1 MLIFIQFSRG
11 DIMQINT
18 SFSGSFI
25 NQPQSQ
31 GDYKKTEEVDSVIKG
46 QSGNTDNYILIPKK
60 VRTLGNANI
69 TETIASASKKLEEN
83 NIKVEEKLSGIGAF
97 TVSSLNEEQKKE
109 LDKEGFYIYKD
120 KFENWLPEENHREM
134 ALQEEE
140 NKNFLKNDFEIRDN
154 PQGPTFGS
162 DDEIL
167 KKYTGKNV
175 GIAIID
181 TGIYPHPDLTF
192 ERNKIVGWVDFVN
205 GKRIPYDD
213 GGHGTHVA
221 GDAAGTGF
229 LSDGKYK
236 SFAPDANLIGI
247 KVLAGNG
254 GGTTAALLQGIE
266 WAIKHK
272 DEFNIKVINVSIGHK
287 AEDYSTD
294 PVDIALEQAVKSGIT
309 VVTSAG
315 NSGPDPGTILAPGD
329 SPYVITV
336 GALDDRGTPDRKD
349 DKPVYFSSCGP
360 TPLGLTKPDILVRGE
375 HIASLLSPGSA
386 ADRDNTSMAGKFAKL
401 KELQG
406 LNDIDL
412 MNVSDETLSSGCGLF
427 PETIKR
433 FRESPASAR
442 DIIKRNM
449 YWNARMYVLLEAYI
463 SMCGSSMASPIA
475 SAVIAAMYEA
485 NPDLTPRQVKDIL
498 MTTAEKLPDYPDNQQ
513 GAGYMDPVKAIMKA
527 EELKFS
533 GETPKA

>member
-1 MLIFIQFSRG
+1 MLA
-11 DIMQINT
+11 
-18 SFSGSFI
+18 
-25 NQPQSQ
+25 
-31 GDYKKTEEVDSVIKG
+31 KKKEKSPEKLDTVITG
-46 QSGNTDNYILIPKK
+46 QSENTDSYILIPKK

-69 TETIASASKKLEEN
+69 AETINSASEKLEEK
-83 NIKVEEKLSGIGAF
+83 NIKVDEKFSAIGAF
-97 TVSSLNEEQKKE
+97 TVNSLNEEQKKE
-109 LDKEGFYIYKD
+109 LDKDGFYIYKD
-120 KFENWLPEENHREM
+120 KFENWLPEKNPEEM
-134 ALQEEE
+134 AMQQDD
-140 NKNFLKNDFEIRDN
+140 KNLLKNDYEIRDN
-154 PQGPTFGS
+154 PQGPTFGT

-181 TGIYPHPDLTF
+181 TGIYPHPDLTSP
-192 ERNKIVGWVDFVN
+192 RNKITGWVDFVN

-213 GGHGTHVA
+213 GGHGTHVS
-221 GDAAGTGF
+221 GDAAGTGY

-266 WAIKHK
+266 WAIQHK
-272 DEFNIKVINVSIGHK
+272 DEHNIKVINISIGHK

-294 PVDIALEQAVKSGIT
+294 PVDIALEQAVKAGIT

-315 NSGPDPGTILAPGD
+315 NSGPNPGTILAPGD

-375 HIASLLSPGSA
+375 HIVSLFSPESV
-386 ADRDNTSMAGKFAKL
+386 ADKDNTSMAGKFAKL

-406 LNDIDL
+406 LNDTDL
-412 MNVSDETLSSGCGLF
+412 MNVTDETLSSSCGLF
-427 PETIKR
+427 PDTIKR

-442 DIIKRNM
+442 DVLKRNM
-449 YWNARMYVLLEAYI
+449 YWNARMHVLLEAYI

-475 SAVIAAMYEA
+475 SAVVAAMYEA
-485 NPDLTPRQVKDIL
+485 NPDLTPHQVKDIL

-513 GAGYMDPVKAIMKA
+513 GAGYMDPVRAILKA
-527 EELKFS
+527 EELRSK
-533 GETPKA
+533 